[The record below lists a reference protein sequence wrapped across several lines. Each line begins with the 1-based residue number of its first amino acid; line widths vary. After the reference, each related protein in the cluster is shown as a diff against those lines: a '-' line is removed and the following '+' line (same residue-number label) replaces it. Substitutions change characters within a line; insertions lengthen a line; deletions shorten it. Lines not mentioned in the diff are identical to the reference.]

1 MKKNYL
7 FIVLCCVGITSAES
21 LDTTVKDVM
30 KWRNIGPFRGGRSLT
45 AVGIPND
52 PLTYYFGSVGGG
64 IWKTTD
70 GGIVWK
76 NVSDGF
82 LKTGSVGA
90 LAVAESDPNIIYAGM
105 GEACIRPVMTSHGD
119 GIYKSMDAGDTWS
132 HIGLEKSRT
141 ISQVIVHP
149 KNAELVYVA
158 VQGDQYTAS
167 KDRGIYRSSDG
178 GKHWEKVLFVNDHSG
193 VSGLSMDRT
202 NPRILFASFWDHQ
215 RQPWQMRSGGDGSG
229 IYKSTDGG
237 DTWDKLTKGL
247 PENMG
252 KTDVSV
258 SAANPKRVYVIAEA
272 EKGGLFRSD
281 DGGKNFKRV
290 NSNRVLIARS
300 WYYIHV
306 FADPQDENT
315 VYVLN
320 APFMKSTDGGKS
332 FQKINVPHGD
342 NHGLWINPHNNKNM
356 INANDG
362 GANISFNGG
371 NSWSSQ
377 KNQPTAQFYRVITD
391 NRFPY
396 YVYGGQQ
403 DNSSVAIPSA
413 TSGRGIDWSDWYRVA
428 GCESAYLAF
437 DPDNPIDVYG
447 GCYQGLIEKFNV
459 ITKKSRS
466 IMAYEYLG
474 LGSVA
479 KDQKF
484 RFNWN
489 APIVASPHDPNTIYH
504 AGNVVF
510 KTQNGGDS
518 WDIISPDLTRNEI
531 QKQDLGS
538 IPFTNEAAG
547 GEVYNTIMY
556 LVESPHEPG
565 ILWSGSDD
573 GLIHMTKDGGK
584 NWKNITP
591 KGMDEGIVNAIEL
604 SPHHL
609 GTAYVAF
616 TRYKFGDL
624 SPYIYKTTNYGK
636 SWILKTKGIEKDAFV
651 RVVRE
656 DPIKSN
662 LLYAGTETGLY
673 LSSNGGKNWEKFQ
686 LNLPIV
692 PITDLTIRN
701 NDLIAS
707 TQGRAFWILDDL
719 TFIHQF
725 NEKDIKKDFHLY
737 TPRTTFRTSGGSK
750 KSPLIGQN
758 PPTGTVVIYHI
769 ADEIE
774 KDSEVKL
781 EILDDNDS
789 IIRTITN
796 KKGSSAK
803 TFGENYQSTKIPAK
817 KGVNRFVWNF
827 RVDDISLVPDVSF
840 YGGYAGYRIGPG
852 QYYVRL
858 TMGEVSMTQP
868 FKVEPDPKVDIR
880 DRDFNSH
887 QTLMADLYGQIN
899 DLHSSIVKARS
910 IRNQIQKM
918 NGRLKEKNNVEDL
931 MKAGEAAIDAIDM
944 WEGNVVQ
951 TKMETFQDVVNFLN
965 RLNSHML
972 SLLSTIDGSD
982 PPLTQGQ
989 RERFV
994 DLSEDWQTYKK
1005 NLNQIMD
1012 NEVGEF
1018 NRLYKEEGF
1027 PAIIIPE

>member
-1 MKKNYL
+1 M
-7 FIVLCCVGITSAES
+7 F
-21 LDTTVKDVM
+21 
-30 KWRNIGPFRGGRSLT
+30 
-45 AVGIPND
+45 
-52 PLTYYFGSVGGG
+52 
-64 IWKTTD
+64 
-70 GGIVWK
+70 
-76 NVSDGF
+76 
-82 LKTGSVGA
+82 
-90 LAVAESDPNIIYAGM
+90 
-105 GEACIRPVMTSHGD
+105 
-119 GIYKSMDAGDTWS
+119 SM
-132 HIGLEKSRT
+132 L
-141 ISQVIVHP
+141 
-149 KNAELVYVA
+149 
-158 VQGDQYTAS
+158 
-167 KDRGIYRSSDG
+167 
-178 GKHWEKVLFVNDHSG
+178 
-193 VSGLSMDRT
+193 
-202 NPRILFASFWDHQ
+202 
-215 RQPWQMRSGGDGSG
+215 
-229 IYKSTDGG
+229 
-237 DTWDKLTKGL
+237 
-247 PENMG
+247 
-252 KTDVSV
+252 
-258 SAANPKRVYVIAEA
+258 
-272 EKGGLFRSD
+272 
-281 DGGKNFKRV
+281 
-290 NSNRVLIARS
+290 
-300 WYYIHV
+300 
-306 FADPQDENT
+306 ADPQDENT

-673 LSSNGGKNWEKFQ
+673 LSFVLFER
-686 LNLPIV
+686 
-692 PITDLTIRN
+692 IR
-701 NDLIAS
+701 
-707 TQGRAFWILDDL
+707 
-719 TFIHQF
+719 
-725 NEKDIKKDFHLY
+725 
-737 TPRTTFRTSGGSK
+737 
-750 KSPLIGQN
+750 
-758 PPTGTVVIYHI
+758 
-769 ADEIE
+769 
-774 KDSEVKL
+774 
-781 EILDDNDS
+781 
-789 IIRTITN
+789 
-796 KKGSSAK
+796 
-803 TFGENYQSTKIPAK
+803 
-817 KGVNRFVWNF
+817 
-827 RVDDISLVPDVSF
+827 
-840 YGGYAGYRIGPG
+840 
-852 QYYVRL
+852 
-858 TMGEVSMTQP
+858 
-868 FKVEPDPKVDIR
+868 
-880 DRDFNSH
+880 
-887 QTLMADLYGQIN
+887 
-899 DLHSSIVKARS
+899 
-910 IRNQIQKM
+910 
-918 NGRLKEKNNVEDL
+918 
-931 MKAGEAAIDAIDM
+931 
-944 WEGNVVQ
+944 
-951 TKMETFQDVVNFLN
+951 
-965 RLNSHML
+965 
-972 SLLSTIDGSD
+972 
-982 PPLTQGQ
+982 
-989 RERFV
+989 
-994 DLSEDWQTYKK
+994 
-1005 NLNQIMD
+1005 
-1012 NEVGEF
+1012 
-1018 NRLYKEEGF
+1018 
-1027 PAIIIPE
+1027 

>member
-1 MKKNYL
+1 
-7 FIVLCCVGITSAES
+7 
-21 LDTTVKDVM
+21 
-30 KWRNIGPFRGGRSLT
+30 
-45 AVGIPND
+45 
-52 PLTYYFGSVGGG
+52 
-64 IWKTTD
+64 
-70 GGIVWK
+70 
-76 NVSDGF
+76 
-82 LKTGSVGA
+82 
-90 LAVAESDPNIIYAGM
+90 
-105 GEACIRPVMTSHGD
+105 
-119 GIYKSMDAGDTWS
+119 
-132 HIGLEKSRT
+132 
-141 ISQVIVHP
+141 
-149 KNAELVYVA
+149 
-158 VQGDQYTAS
+158 
-167 KDRGIYRSSDG
+167 
-178 GKHWEKVLFVNDHSG
+178 
-193 VSGLSMDRT
+193 
-202 NPRILFASFWDHQ
+202 
-215 RQPWQMRSGGDGSG
+215 
-229 IYKSTDGG
+229 
-237 DTWDKLTKGL
+237 
-247 PENMG
+247 MG

-281 DGGKNFKRV
+281 DGGENFKRV

-413 TSGRGIDWSDWYRVA
+413 TSGQGIDWSDWYRVA

-510 KTQNGGDS
+510 KTQSGGDS

-531 QKQDLGS
+531 HKQDLGS

-573 GLIHMTKDGGK
+573 GLIHMTKDGGE
-584 NWKNITP
+584 NWENITP

-624 SPYIYKTTNYGK
+624 SPYIYKTTNYGR
-636 SWILKTKGIEKDAFV
+636 SWTLKTKELKKILLFV
-651 RVVRE
+651 LFER
-656 DPIKSN
+656 
-662 LLYAGTETGLY
+662 
-673 LSSNGGKNWEKFQ
+673 
-686 LNLPIV
+686 
-692 PITDLTIRN
+692 IR
-701 NDLIAS
+701 
-707 TQGRAFWILDDL
+707 
-719 TFIHQF
+719 
-725 NEKDIKKDFHLY
+725 
-737 TPRTTFRTSGGSK
+737 
-750 KSPLIGQN
+750 
-758 PPTGTVVIYHI
+758 
-769 ADEIE
+769 
-774 KDSEVKL
+774 
-781 EILDDNDS
+781 
-789 IIRTITN
+789 
-796 KKGSSAK
+796 
-803 TFGENYQSTKIPAK
+803 
-817 KGVNRFVWNF
+817 
-827 RVDDISLVPDVSF
+827 
-840 YGGYAGYRIGPG
+840 
-852 QYYVRL
+852 
-858 TMGEVSMTQP
+858 
-868 FKVEPDPKVDIR
+868 
-880 DRDFNSH
+880 
-887 QTLMADLYGQIN
+887 
-899 DLHSSIVKARS
+899 
-910 IRNQIQKM
+910 
-918 NGRLKEKNNVEDL
+918 
-931 MKAGEAAIDAIDM
+931 
-944 WEGNVVQ
+944 
-951 TKMETFQDVVNFLN
+951 
-965 RLNSHML
+965 
-972 SLLSTIDGSD
+972 
-982 PPLTQGQ
+982 
-989 RERFV
+989 
-994 DLSEDWQTYKK
+994 
-1005 NLNQIMD
+1005 
-1012 NEVGEF
+1012 
-1018 NRLYKEEGF
+1018 
-1027 PAIIIPE
+1027 